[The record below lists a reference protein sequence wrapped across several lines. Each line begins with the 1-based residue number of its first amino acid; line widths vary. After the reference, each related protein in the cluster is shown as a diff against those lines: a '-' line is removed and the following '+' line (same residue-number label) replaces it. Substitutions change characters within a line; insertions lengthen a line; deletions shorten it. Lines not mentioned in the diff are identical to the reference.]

1 MRHRTDGCEG
11 KENLVL
17 RYSTFCGGSCLG
29 RYVRRT
35 TLEKILELAYVCSLP
50 LEPMVLAD
58 PNAENAPA
66 TPVTSYF
73 IL

>member
-17 RYSTFCGGSCLG
+17 RYSTFCGGSCLE

-35 TLEKILELAYVCSLP
+35 TLGEKLEASIRSFLA
-50 LEPMVLAD
+50 
-58 PNAENAPA
+58 
-66 TPVTSYF
+66 T
-73 IL
+73 